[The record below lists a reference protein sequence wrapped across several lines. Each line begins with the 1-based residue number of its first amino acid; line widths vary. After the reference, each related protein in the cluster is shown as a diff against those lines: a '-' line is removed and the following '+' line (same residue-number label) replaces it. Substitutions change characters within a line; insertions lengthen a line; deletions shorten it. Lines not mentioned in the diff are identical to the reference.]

1 MNLILGL
8 GDTGLS
14 IAKYLIKNKED
25 FIVMDSREEP
35 PGLLLLKELH
45 KNFSFINKFDKKVL
59 TEVSNIFVSPGINL
73 NNPVLEEARKL
84 NKTIKTDIDIF
95 LEQSSSRKVLIT
107 GTNGKTTVTSMT
119 RELLSKSLVKKRVL
133 AIGNIG
139 NPVLNHL
146 FEKIDISLIELSS
159 FQLELSSSISS
170 DVAIILNIAEDHLD
184 RHSSFEEYSSIKKKV
199 FQEAKV
205 RIKSNSDIEDSNHI
219 SYLDLFRDYEE
230 LFLGLQTTFP
240 IHDIINIK
248 ASISIFYA
256 LLTID
261 EKNNPKNGVDLKS
274 LIKNSLEILKE
285 FNRLPHRFQEL
296 GERLNIRFIN
306 DSKSTN
312 IHSTIS
318 ALESISKKYGK
329 NRTILLCGGDT
340 KGQDLEQ
347 LLKIP
352 KDVVKKIIIFGK
364 DKNLIFNVLKDS
376 IISETVKDIEEATKL
391 AIESALP
398 EDIILLSP
406 ASSSTDM
413 FADYQERGNEFI
425 RLTGF

>member
-25 FIVMDSREEP
+25 FIVMDSREKP

-45 KNFSFINKFDKKVL
+45 KSFSFINKFDKKVL
-59 TEVSNIFVSPGINL
+59 TEVSNIFVSPGINF

-119 RELLSKSLVKKRVL
+119 RELLSQSLFKKRVL

-146 FEKIDISLIELSS
+146 YEKIDISLIELSS
-159 FQLELSSSISS
+159 FQLELSNFISS

-205 RIKSNSDIEDSNHI
+205 RIKSNSDIEDPNHI

-230 LFLGLQTTFP
+230 LFLELQDTFP

-261 EKNNPKNGVDLKS
+261 KKNNPKNGVDLKS

-285 FNRLPHRFQEL
+285 FNRLPHRFQDI

-318 ALESISKKYGK
+318 ALDSISKKYGK
-329 NRTILLCGGDT
+329 NKTILLCGGDT

-352 KDVVKKIIIFGK
+352 KNVVKKIIIFGK

-376 IISETVKDIEEATKL
+376 IISETVKDIQEATKL

>member
-1 MNLILGL
+1 VNLILGL

-14 IAKYLIKNKED
+14 IAKYLIKNKLD
-25 FIVMDSREEP
+25 FIVMDSREKP
-35 PGLLLLKELH
+35 PGLPLLKKLH
-45 KNFSFINKFDKKVL
+45 PNFDFINKFDKKVL
-59 TEVSNIFVSPGINL
+59 TEVSNIFVSPGIKS

-95 LEQSSSRKVLIT
+95 LEQSTSRKVLIT

-146 FEKIDISLIELSS
+146 YEKIDISLIELSS
-159 FQLELSSSISS
+159 FQLELSNSISS

-199 FQEAKV
+199 FQEAKIK
-205 RIKSNSDIEDSNHI
+205 IKSNSDIEDSNSI
-219 SYLDLFRDYEE
+219 SYLDLFKDHEE
-230 LFLGLQTTFP
+230 LFLELQSTFP

-261 EKNNPKNGVDLKS
+261 KKNNPKTGIDLKS
-274 LIKNSLEILKE
+274 LIKNSLEILKV
-285 FNRLPHRFQEL
+285 FNRLPHRFQDL

-318 ALESISKKYGK
+318 ALDSISKKYGK
-329 NRTILLCGGDT
+329 NRTIWLCGGDT
-340 KGQDLEQ
+340 KGQDLKQ

-352 KDVVKKIIIFGK
+352 KNVVKKTIIFGK
-364 DKNLIFNVLKDS
+364 DKNLIFKVLKDS
-376 IISETVKDIEEATKL
+376 IISETVKDIQEATKL

-398 EDIILLSP
+398 KDIILLSP

-413 FADYQERGNEFI
+413 FIDYQERGNEFI